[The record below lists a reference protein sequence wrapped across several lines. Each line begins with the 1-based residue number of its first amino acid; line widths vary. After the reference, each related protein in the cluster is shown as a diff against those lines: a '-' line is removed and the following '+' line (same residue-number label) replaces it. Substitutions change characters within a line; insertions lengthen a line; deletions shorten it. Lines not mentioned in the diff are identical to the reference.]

1 MLRRDCDAVVLF
13 GATGDLCYRKIYPAL
28 YHLARRGLLGV
39 PVIGVARAGWQVEQ
53 LARRVRESLEAFVPS
68 RDEQAVARLVGL
80 LRNVD
85 GDYRERATF
94 KELRKALGEA
104 QRPQIGRASCRE
116 RV

>member
-85 GDYRERATF
+85 GDYGQRPTL
-94 KELRKALGEA
+94 KELRKELA
-104 QRPQIGRASCRE
+104 E
-116 RV
+116 RQ